1 MDFNWSWRQKLV
13 LEEKDWV
20 LWLSLE
26 GGNLCDKLQTFLE
39 SLEYLQVGPDQKFMV
54 SQHGEVQETHN

>member
-1 MDFNWSWRQKLV
+1 M
-13 LEEKDWV
+13 